1 MRIILASASPRR
13 RELLS
18 QLGVEFEVCPSQGEE
33 KITEHLPELAVMQLA
48 QQKAADIAGK
58 TEGDAWILGAD
69 TIVVYDQKILGKPK
83 DEEDAKR
90 MLGMLQNHRHQVYTG
105 VCIWKKE
112 NGSEEIRCFYEKTDV
127 VFYPMTEEEIAKYVA
142 TGEPMDKAGSY
153 GIQGIGGLYVRE
165 IHGDYNNVWW
175 DCQLHVCIMNY
186 RNNGEAILA
195 SVVAGKSDKWYIKNN
210 AVDIL
215 KLK

>member
-1 MRIILASASPRR
+1 MKELEKKEMRIILASASPRR

-142 TGEPMDKAGSY
+142 TVLMEFRASVVCTSVKFTV
-153 GIQGIGGLYVRE
+153 ITIT
-165 IHGDYNNVWW
+165 WW
-175 DCQLHVCIMNY
+175 DCQLRVCIMNY
-186 RNNGEAILA
+186 RNNGEAFLHLLLREKAIN
-195 SVVAGKSDKWYIKNN
+195 G
-210 AVDIL
+210 IL
-215 KLK
+215 KTMQWTFLN

>member
-1 MRIILASASPRR
+1 MKELEKKEMRIILASASPRR

-58 TEGDAWILGAD
+58 TEGDAWMLGAD

-165 IHGDYNNVWW
+165 IHGDYNNVVGLPIARLYHEL
-175 DCQLHVCIMNY
+175 Q
-186 RNNGEAILA
+186 
-195 SVVAGKSDKWYIKNN
+195 K
-210 AVDIL
+210 
-215 KLK
+215 